1 MDVQEFQNK
10 LKEIQKVAKD
20 QGDSLT
26 AAQIRE
32 TFGGSDLNRDQLMG
46 VLRYLS
52 TRGISIEGVAA
63 GEPTEVKEKK
73 KVPLTPE
80 EEAYLKE
87 YTEALPEGGDK
98 EARDAMFQRLS
109 EGDPDAVQTLAACL
123 SSRSC
128 GYGGRNE
135 FRGYFSRGSDSGG
148 ECEPYA
154 GSGEVPEKNSGM
166 KHGFWENCAK
176 GSRRYWMNTSQQKFA
191 DGSLVAKVEKLENA
205 VRDLS
210 DDEDGKCEFSVAELA
225 VILDMDVEEIRNTL
239 RLTGDDK

>member
-10 LKEIQKVAKD
+10 LKEIQEVAKD

-63 GEPTEVKEKK
+63 GEPAEAKEKK

-87 YTEALPEGGDK
+87 YTEALPEAGDK
-98 EARDAMFQRLS
+98 EARAAMFQRLS
-109 EGDPDAVQTLAACL
+109 EGDPDAVQTLAAWYL
-123 SSRSC
+123 RVAADMAVEMNSEDIFLGDLIQEANVSLMQAL
-128 GYGGRNE
+128 GGA
-135 FRGYFSRGSDSGG
+135 G
-148 ECEPYA
+148 EELRDETWLL
-154 GSGEVPEKNSGM
+154 GELR
-166 KHGFWENCAK
+166 K
-176 GSRRYWMNTSQQKFA
+176 GIQAVLDEQSQQKFA
-191 DGSLVAKVEKLENA
+191 DDSLVAKVEKLENA

>member
-10 LKEIQKVAKD
+10 LKEIQEVAKG

-63 GEPTEVKEKK
+63 GEPAEAKEKK

-80 EEAYLKE
+80 EETYLKE
-87 YTEALPEGGDK
+87 YTEALPEAGDK
-98 EARDAMFQRLS
+98 EARAAMFQRLS
-109 EGDPDAVQTLAACL
+109 EGDPDAVQTLAAWYL
-123 SSRSC
+123 RVAADMAVEMNSEDIFLGDLIQEANVSLMQAL
-128 GYGGRNE
+128 GGA
-135 FRGYFSRGSDSGG
+135 G
-148 ECEPYA
+148 EELRDEA
-154 GSGEVPEKNSGM
+154 WILGELR
-166 KHGFWENCAK
+166 K
-176 GSRRYWMNTSQQKFA
+176 GIQAVLDEQSQQKFA
-191 DGSLVAKVEKLENA
+191 DDSLVAKVEKLENA

>member
-10 LKEIQKVAKD
+10 LKEIQEVAKD

-63 GEPTEVKEKK
+63 GEPAEAKEKK

-80 EEAYLKE
+80 EEVYLKE

-109 EGDPDAVQTLAACL
+109 EEDPDAVQTLAACYL
-123 SSRSC
+123 RVAADMAVEMNSEDIFLGDLIQEANVSLMQAL
-128 GYGGRNE
+128 GGA
-135 FRGYFSRGSDSGG
+135 G
-148 ECEPYA
+148 EELRDEA
-154 GSGEVPEKNSGM
+154 WILGELR
-166 KHGFWENCAK
+166 K
-176 GSRRYWMNTSQQKFA
+176 GIQAVLDEQSQQKFA
-191 DGSLVAKVEKLENA
+191 DDSLVAKVEKLENA

>member
-63 GEPTEVKEKK
+63 GEPAEVKEKK

-87 YTEALPEGGDK
+87 YT
-98 EARDAMFQRLS
+98 
-109 EGDPDAVQTLAACL
+109 
-123 SSRSC
+123 
-128 GYGGRNE
+128 
-135 FRGYFSRGSDSGG
+135 
-148 ECEPYA
+148 
-154 GSGEVPEKNSGM
+154 
-166 KHGFWENCAK
+166 
-176 GSRRYWMNTSQQKFA
+176 
-191 DGSLVAKVEKLENA
+191 
-205 VRDLS
+205 
-210 DDEDGKCEFSVAELA
+210 
-225 VILDMDVEEIRNTL
+225 
-239 RLTGDDK
+239 

>member
-63 GEPTEVKEKK
+63 GEPAEVKEKK

-80 EEAYLKE
+80 EKAYLKE

-109 EGDPDAVQTLAACL
+109 EGDPDAVQTLAACYL
-123 SSRSC
+123 RVAADMAVEMNSEDIFLGDLIQEANVSLMQAL
-128 GYGGRNE
+128 GGA
-135 FRGYFSRGSDSGG
+135 G
-148 ECEPYA
+148 EELRDEA
-154 GSGEVPEKNSGM
+154 WILGELR
-166 KHGFWENCAK
+166 K
-176 GSRRYWMNTSQQKFA
+176 GIQAVLDEQSQQKFA
-191 DGSLVAKVEKLENA
+191 DDSLVAKVEKLENA

>member
-1 MDVQEFQNK
+1 MDVQAFQNK
-10 LKEIQKVAKD
+10 LKEIQDLAKK

-32 TFGGSDLNRDQLMG
+32 SFGESDLNRDQLMG

-52 TRGISIEGVAA
+52 TRGIAIEGISA
-63 GEPTEVKEKK
+63 GEAETAQKKK
-73 KVPLTPE
+73 KVPLTSE

-87 YTEALPEGGDK
+87 YAETLPEAGDEESRSEMFRK
-98 EARDAMFQRLS
+98 LAQGSREAA
-109 EGDPDAVQTLAACL
+109 QTLTAWYMRTAADMAVEMNSEDIFLGDLIQEANL
-123 SSRSC
+123 SLIQALEGAGETLRDEEWLVSEL
-128 GYGGRNE
+128 RNGIQNVLKE
-135 FRGYFSRGSDSGG
+135 Q
-148 ECEPYA
+148 
-154 GSGEVPEKNSGM
+154 
-166 KHGFWENCAK
+166 
-176 GSRRYWMNTSQQKFA
+176 SQQKFA
-191 DGSLVAKVEKLENA
+191 DDSLVAKVEKLENA

>member
-10 LKEIQKVAKD
+10 LKEIQEVAKG

-63 GEPTEVKEKK
+63 GEPAEAKEKK

-80 EEAYLKE
+80 VEAYLKE

-98 EARDAMFQRLS
+98 EVRDAMFQRLS
-109 EGDPDAVQTLAACL
+109 EGDPDAVQTLAAWYL
-123 SSRSC
+123 RVAADMAVEMNSEDIFLGDLIQEANVSLMQAL
-128 GYGGRNE
+128 GGA
-135 FRGYFSRGSDSGG
+135 G
-148 ECEPYA
+148 EELRDETWLL
-154 GSGEVPEKNSGM
+154 GELR
-166 KHGFWENCAK
+166 K
-176 GSRRYWMNTSQQKFA
+176 GIQAVLDEQSQQKFA
-191 DGSLVAKVEKLENA
+191 DDSLVAKVEKLENA

>member
-26 AAQIRE
+26 AAQIRD
-32 TFGGSDLNRDQLMG
+32 TFGGSDLNKDQLMG

-63 GEPTEVKEKK
+63 GEPAEAKEKK

-80 EEAYLKE
+80 EETYLKE
-87 YTEALPEGGDK
+87 YTEALPEAGD
-98 EARDAMFQRLS
+98 EEVRDAMFQRLS
-109 EGDPDAVQTLAACL
+109 EGDPDAVQALAAWYL
-123 SSRSC
+123 RVAADMAVEMNSEDIFLGDLIQEANVSLMQAL
-128 GYGGRNE
+128 GGA
-135 FRGYFSRGSDSGG
+135 G
-148 ECEPYA
+148 EELRDEA
-154 GSGEVPEKNSGM
+154 WLLEELR
-166 KHGFWENCAK
+166 K
-176 GSRRYWMNTSQQKFA
+176 GIQAVLDEQSQQKFA
-191 DGSLVAKVEKLENA
+191 DDSLVAKVEKLENA

>member
-20 QGDSLT
+20 QGNSLT

-32 TFGGSDLNRDQLMG
+32 TFGGSDLNKDQLMG

-63 GEPTEVKEKK
+63 GEPAEAKEKK
-73 KVPLTPE
+73 KVPLTQE
-80 EEAYLKE
+80 EETYLKE
-87 YTEALPEGGDK
+87 YTEALPEAGDK
-98 EARDAMFQRLS
+98 EARAAMFRRLS
-109 EGDPDAVQTLAACL
+109 EGDPDAVQTLAAWYL
-123 SSRSC
+123 RVAADMAVEMNSEDIFLGDLIQEANVSLMQAL
-128 GYGGRNE
+128 GGA
-135 FRGYFSRGSDSGG
+135 G
-148 ECEPYA
+148 EELRDEA
-154 GSGEVPEKNSGM
+154 WILEELR
-166 KHGFWENCAK
+166 K
-176 GSRRYWMNTSQQKFA
+176 GIQAVLDEQSQQKFA
-191 DGSLVAKVEKLENA
+191 DDSLVAKVEKLENA

>member
-26 AAQIRE
+26 AARIRE

-52 TRGISIEGVAA
+52 TRGISIEGIAA
-63 GEPTEVKEKK
+63 GEPAEVKEKK

-80 EEAYLKE
+80 EEVYLKE

-98 EARDAMFQRLS
+98 EFRRRSGCSADTGSL
-109 EGDPDAVQTLAACL
+109 L

-148 ECEPYA
+148 EREPYA
-154 GSGEVPEKNSGM
+154 GSG
-166 KHGFWENCAK
+166 
-176 GSRRYWMNTSQQKFA
+176 RRRRRTQ
-191 DGSLVAKVEKLENA
+191 G
-205 VRDLS
+205 
-210 DDEDGKCEFSVAELA
+210 
-225 VILDMDVEEIRNTL
+225 
-239 RLTGDDK
+239 

>member
-10 LKEIQKVAKD
+10 LKEIQEVAKG

-63 GEPTEVKEKK
+63 GEPAEVKEKK

-80 EEAYLKE
+80 EEVYLKE
-87 YTEALPEGGDK
+87 YTEVRA
-98 EARDAMFQRLS
+98 AMFQRLS
-109 EGDPDAVQTLAACL
+109 EGDPDAVQTLAACYL
-123 SSRSC
+123 RVAADMAVEMNSEDIFLGDLIQEANVSLMQAL
-128 GYGGRNE
+128 GGA
-135 FRGYFSRGSDSGG
+135 G
-148 ECEPYA
+148 EELRDETWLL
-154 GSGEVPEKNSGM
+154 GELR
-166 KHGFWENCAK
+166 K
-176 GSRRYWMNTSQQKFA
+176 GIQAVLDEQSQQKFA
-191 DGSLVAKVEKLENA
+191 DDSLVAKVEKLENA

>member
-10 LKEIQKVAKD
+10 LKEIQEVAKG

-32 TFGGSDLNRDQLMG
+32 TFGGSDLNKDQLMG

-63 GEPTEVKEKK
+63 GEPEEAKEKK

-80 EEAYLKE
+80 EETYLKE
-87 YTEALPEGGDK
+87 YTEALPEAGDK
-98 EARDAMFQRLS
+98 EARTAMFQRLS
-109 EGDPDAVQTLAACL
+109 EGDSDAVQTLAAWYL
-123 SSRSC
+123 RVAADMAVEMNSEDIFLGDLIQEANVSLMQAL
-128 GYGGRNE
+128 GGA
-135 FRGYFSRGSDSGG
+135 G
-148 ECEPYA
+148 EELRDEA
-154 GSGEVPEKNSGM
+154 WILGELR
-166 KHGFWENCAK
+166 K
-176 GSRRYWMNTSQQKFA
+176 GIQAVLDEQSQQKFA
-191 DGSLVAKVEKLENA
+191 DDSLVAKVEKLENA

>member
-63 GEPTEVKEKK
+63 GEPAEAKEKK

-87 YTEALPEGGDK
+87 YTEALPEAGDK
-98 EARDAMFQRLS
+98 EARAAMFRRLS
-109 EGDPDAVQTLAACL
+109 EGDPDAVQTLAAWYL
-123 SSRSC
+123 RVAADMAVEMNSEDIFLGDLIQEANVSLMQAL
-128 GYGGRNE
+128 GGA
-135 FRGYFSRGSDSGG
+135 G
-148 ECEPYA
+148 EELRDETWLL
-154 GSGEVPEKNSGM
+154 GELR
-166 KHGFWENCAK
+166 K
-176 GSRRYWMNTSQQKFA
+176 GIQAVLDEQSQQKFA
-191 DGSLVAKVEKLENA
+191 DDSLVAKVEKLENA

>member
-10 LKEIQKVAKD
+10 LKEIQEVAKD

-52 TRGISIEGVAA
+52 TRGISIAGVAA
-63 GEPTEVKEKK
+63 GEPAEAKEKK

-80 EEAYLKE
+80 EEVYLKE
-87 YTEALPEGGDK
+87 YTEALPEAGDK
-98 EARDAMFQRLS
+98 EARAAMFRRLS
-109 EGDPDAVQTLAACL
+109 EGDPDAVQTLTAWYLRVAADMAVEMNSEDIFL
-123 SSRSC
+123 GDLIQEANVSLMQAL
-128 GYGGRNE
+128 GGA
-135 FRGYFSRGSDSGG
+135 G
-148 ECEPYA
+148 EELRDEA
-154 GSGEVPEKNSGM
+154 WILEELR
-166 KHGFWENCAK
+166 K
-176 GSRRYWMNTSQQKFA
+176 GIQAVLDEQSQQKFA
-191 DGSLVAKVEKLENA
+191 DDSLVAKVEKLENA